1 MGMNRED
8 EINELRAEMA
18 ALHRT
23 MHVMRGLLWEWN
35 PTSDNVWEHHKL
47 KELGEVSAHYVDWT
61 EDEMDMP
68 LFDQDDDRD
77 FMERL

>member
-1 MGMNRED
+1 MGMNSND
-8 EINELRAEMA
+8 INDLQAEIARLNEKIK
-18 ALHRT
+18 
-23 MHVMRGLLWEWN
+23 VMRGLLWEWN
-35 PTSDNVWEHHKL
+35 CSSDMVWEYYRL
-47 KELGEVSAHYVDWT
+47 KQVGETSADYAEWT

>member
-1 MGMNRED
+1 MSSN
-8 EINELRAEMA
+8 EINELQAEIVR
-18 ALHRT
+18 LNEKIK
-23 MHVMRGLLWEWN
+23 VMRGLLWEWN
-35 PTSDNVWEHHKL
+35 PTSDNVWEYYRLHQV
-47 KELGEVSAHYVDWT
+47 GETSADYTDWT